1 MTTTCGLTI
10 LREIRMQVR
19 PQRTEK
25 SWRLIS
31 IGCGSSEGK
40 GIVGHLF
47 SNVVYQEQGNTI
59 VIYYGHSSSKALFP
73 HGYDVNQ
80 MKVKKDIPS
89 LFNM

>member
-1 MTTTCGLTI
+1 M
-10 LREIRMQVR
+10 
-19 PQRTEK
+19 
-25 SWRLIS
+25 S
-31 IGCGSSEGK
+31 ITYL
-40 GIVGHLF
+40 IVGHLF